1 MEGAARA
8 VQPEIERKAGMKEQV
23 KINASKYEELGKKQR
38 QWLNKHVP
46 QFRWAQQRCK
56 TIIETVKIEQGAGA

>member
-1 MEGAARA
+1 
-8 VQPEIERKAGMKEQV
+8 MKEQV

-56 TIIETVKIEQGAGA
+56 TIIETVKVEQGAGA